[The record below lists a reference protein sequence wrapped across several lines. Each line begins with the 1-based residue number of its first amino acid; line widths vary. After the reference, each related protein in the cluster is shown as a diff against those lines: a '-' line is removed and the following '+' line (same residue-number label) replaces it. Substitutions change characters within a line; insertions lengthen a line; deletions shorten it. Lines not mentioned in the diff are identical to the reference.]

1 MLTTLSAI
9 FLSALFCAVWYN
21 YRIRTSGFRDVPGP
35 KNDSWV
41 FGHFLKIWKSEPSAL
56 LEEWKR
62 QYGPTFKFYVFFGQ
76 QRLWT
81 LDHKAIHHVIANDHI
96 YEKPE
101 AIRYSLAR
109 ILGAGLVITEG
120 EKHKQQRRVMNPA
133 FGPVQIREL
142 TEFFVEYSLKLR
154 DAWFEQ
160 VFEQGGASAKVD
172 VLSWLSRTT
181 LDVIGRAGFNYE
193 FNALKGDRNELNQ
206 AMATIF
212 KREPYFRVI
221 HSLRMWM
228 PVLRLIPMPLR
239 SDKEVRLAQSKMMDI
254 GKRLVH
260 DTQTSAASAE
270 KMGEGNKG
278 GRDLLSLLVRA
289 NMSKDIHESL
299 RMSDEDVLAQVPT
312 FFVAGHETTS
322 TATTWALLALSQ
334 HPGIQTKLREELF
347 DAPTDTPT
355 MDELNALTY
364 LDCFVKESLRVYS
377 PVRSA
382 SRVATVDDVLPLGTP
397 FIDSRGVAYH
407 EIHIKRGSQI
417 VIPITAMN
425 HDLAV
430 WGSDALEFRPERW
443 LAPPEGS
450 KTMPGIWSNQMTFLG
465 GHHACIGYRFAI
477 VEMKALLFVLLRAF
491 KFEEAVPA
499 SEIMSKSSFVR
510 RPFIRSDPQRESQL
524 PMIIRPM
531 AK

>member
-1 MLTTLSAI
+1 SKMLTTLIAI
-9 FLSALFCAVWYN
+9 FLNALLCAVWYN
-21 YRIRTSGFRDVPGP
+21 YRIRTSCFRDVPGP

-41 FGHFLKIWKSEPSAL
+41 FGHYLKIWKREPSAL
-56 LEEWKR
+56 LEEWAR
-62 QYGPTFKFYVFFGQ
+62 QYGPTLKFYAFFG
-76 QRLWT
+76 
-81 LDHKAIHHVIANDHI
+81 
-96 YEKPE
+96 KPE
-101 AIRYSLAR
+101 ATRYLLAR
-109 ILGAGLVITEG
+109 ILGAGLLITEG

-142 TEFFVEYSLKLR
+142 TEFFVEYSLELR

-160 VFEQGGASAKVD
+160 VLKQGGASAKVN
-172 VLSWLSRTT
+172 VLSWLGRMT

-193 FNALKGDRNELNQ
+193 FNALKGDKNELNQ
-206 AMATIF
+206 AMTTVF
-212 KREPYFRVI
+212 KHEPRFQVI

-228 PVLRLIPMPLR
+228 PVLRLIPMPLEK
-239 SDKEVRLAQSKMMDI
+239 DKEVRLAQSKMMGI

-260 DTQTSAASAE
+260 DAQTLATSAE
-270 KMGEGNKG
+270 KMAEGKKS

-334 HPGIQTKLREELF
+334 HPDIQAKLREELF

-377 PVRSA
+377 PVPSTI
-382 SRVATVDDVLPLGTP
+382 RVATVDDDLPLGTP
-397 FIDSRGVAYH
+397 FIDSRGVAHH
-407 EIHIKRGSQI
+407 EIRIKRGSQI
-417 VIPITAMN
+417 IIPITAMN
-425 HDLAV
+425 HDPAV
-430 WGSDALEFRPERW
+430 WGSDALKFRPERW

-491 KFEEAVPA
+491 EFEEAIPA
-499 SEIMSKSSFVR
+499 SEIMSKASLVQ
-510 RPFIRSDPQRESQL
+510 RPVIRSDPQKGSQL
-524 PMIIRPM
+524 PMIIRPV